1 MWRNIYTQSLVVW
14 VILAF
19 VTIFF
24 AIFRE
29 AVFIPAIGINGTLA
43 RALLLPVGLAYTFA
57 IAYIFLRKTKTPYA
71 ISDAIRIG
79 ILWLVLT
86 IAFEFIF
93 GSLVMGNSLPALIA
107 DYNIL
112 AGRTWPIF
120 LLGVLLSPII
130 AGWKIEKTQRPK
142 TLNF

>member
-1 MWRNIYTQSLVVW
+1 MWRNIYAQSLVVW

-19 VTIFF
+19 VTILF

-29 AVFIPAIGINGTLA
+29 AVFIPAIGLDGTLA
-43 RALLLPVGLAYTFA
+43 RALLLPIGLAYTFG
-57 IAYIFLRKTKTPYA
+57 IAYTFLKKTKALYTVNDTV
-71 ISDAIRIG
+71 SIG
-79 ILWLVLT
+79 ILWLILT
-86 IAFEFIF
+86 IAFEFTF
-93 GSLVMGNSLPALIA
+93 GSLVMGNSLATMIA

-130 AGWKIEKTQRPK
+130 AGRKIRKNQR
-142 TLNF
+142 